1 MTNPK
6 ISVIIPVYNVADYLD
21 ESLNSVLSQT
31 IIDDIEVIM
40 VDDGSTD
47 DSRYIVENYAL
58 DYDNFHAYHKENG
71 GAGVARNYGLQ
82 FAKGEYIHFMDPDD
96 YINPQ
101 AYEKLYNLAIANDC
115 DVVIGNA
122 VRYDR
127 YKIWDEN
134 LFKRS
139 FKDFDEDLRIGSV
152 NERLSILWD
161 TVLWNKLFRTDFV
174 NSNNIRFPNQ
184 NVIYQDIP
192 FTLKSYVLAKSIY
205 ITQEVMYYWRLRKKS
220 RSSTQ
225 QYENIK
231 TFYDRIKIL
240 DISERLMNEMDVN
253 DEIRSYE
260 YQKWLIH
267 DLKLFLK
274 RLTKFSDEYYGE
286 IISNVH
292 RIIKDFPSEFI
303 DNLNS
308 YRKVMYKMVENDDL
322 DSLIKFSD
330 LENDLMLNPVI
341 PDTLDEKYHKYIDFK
356 MDGKDEELNIV
367 KEDIESDDENIRIS
381 FNHHINYVDGD
392 YPHEIKASLV
402 ENQNEHDLEVMD
414 DVIVLPIDLI
424 KDMDGRLYIKAYY
437 ISKDFNK
444 QSFLQSRKRQVIRF
458 DGFDLE
464 FGIGINK
471 KFTINVRKT
480 NTNMIEINEILFEDN
495 EFKFTAK
502 SNFPIENIVLENVI
516 TFDRIEYPIV
526 YNDNLITFTIPYQ
539 DICNNPIRKW
549 EIKTDSLFNSIKLAK
564 KVTYYRRS
572 NRIHFLNARN
582 KILIEE
588 DIYNK
593 YEELDIVNEDFEEV
607 NQINMELKVN
617 NNNLKRENMKLEK
630 EYLRLNNKVE
640 EYKARKVVRFAD
652 KIKGVKQ

>member
-1 MTNPK
+1 MSNPK

-21 ESLNSVLSQT
+21 ESLNSILNQT
-31 IIDDIEVIM
+31 MIDDIEVIM

-47 DSRYIVENYAL
+47 DSRYIVEDYAL
-58 DYDNFHAYHKENG
+58 DYDNFQAHHKENG

-101 AYEKLYNLAIANDC
+101 AYEKMYNLAIANDC

-134 LFKRS
+134 LFKQS
-139 FKDFDEDLRIGSV
+139 FKDFDDDLMINSV

-174 NSNNIRFPNQ
+174 NSNDIRFPNQ

-192 FTLKSYVLAKSIY
+192 FTLKSYVLANSIY

-225 QYENIK
+225 LYENIK

-240 DISERLMNEMDVN
+240 DISEKLMNEMDVN
-253 DEIRSYE
+253 DDIRNYE
-260 YQKWLIH
+260 YKKWLNH

-292 RIIKDFPSEFI
+292 RIIKDFPCEFI
-303 DNLNS
+303 DDLNS
-308 YRKVMYKMVENDDL
+308 YKKVMYKMVENDDL
-322 DSLIKFSD
+322 DSLIKFSY
-330 LENDLMLNPVI
+330 LEKDLMLNPAI
-341 PDTLDEKYHKYIDFK
+341 PDTLDEKYHEFIDFK
-356 MDGKDEELNIV
+356 RDGEEEELNIV
-367 KEDIESDDENIRIS
+367 KNDIISDDKNIRIS
-381 FNHHINYVDGD
+381 FKHNINYVAAD
-392 YPHEIKASLV
+392 YPHEIKAVLV
-402 ENQNEHDLEVMD
+402 ENQNEHDLKVVGDE
-414 DVIVLPIDLI
+414 IVFPIDLI
-424 KDMDGRLYIKAYY
+424 KDMDGRLHIRASY
-437 ISKDFNK
+437 ISEDFNK
-444 QSFLQSRKRQVIRF
+444 QSYLQSKKRNVIRF

-464 FGIGINK
+464 FGIGVNK
-471 KFTINVRKT
+471 ALTINVRKT
-480 NTNMIEINEILFEDN
+480 NTNMIEIKEILFEDN
-495 EFKFTAK
+495 EFRFVAK

-516 TFDRIEYPIV
+516 TFDRLEYPV
-526 YNDNLITFTIPYQ
+526 LYRDNSFTFTVPYA
-539 DICNNPIRKW
+539 DICANPIRKW
-549 EIKTDSLFNSIKLAK
+549 EIKTDSVFNSIKLAK
-564 KVTYYRRS
+564 KVTYYKKS
-572 NRIHFLNARN
+572 NRILFLNARN

-593 YEELDIVNEDFEEV
+593 YDELDRVNDDFERV
-607 NQINMELKVN
+607 NQINMDLKEIN
-617 NNNLKRENMKLEK
+617 NDLKRENRMLEREK
-630 EYLRLNNKVE
+630 IRLTNKVD
-640 EYKARKVVRFAD
+640 EYNSRKVVRFAD
-652 KIKGVKQ
+652 KIKGVK